1 MHGQSSMFGPETSV
15 DTSSA
20 TSSQGSA
27 DGRTRSGSQDS
38 RESAGPGVVP
48 ANPSPWQAQERARL
62 TKDTYGPLFDGL
74 SPSAGLQ
81 RCLESRLRE
90 RLDGYGSPEYELTWK
105 HLDMVSGPPILQRR
119 ALARRTSG
127 RGFTGWPTVT
137 VDDANNVTRASG
149 DFQSLSRTAQ
159 LSGWPTTTTMGHI
172 ERTELRPSR
181 VATNRTGGYIAEVL
195 AGMPT
200 AGWLTPSANED
211 AAGTLA
217 GNMQQML
224 SHQAQLVG
232 LDSESYVAGTERPDG
247 SRLNPLFSLWLQ
259 GYPPAEWA
267 SCAVPGTR

>member
-1 MHGQSSMFGPETSV
+1 MHGQSSMWSPETSEG
-15 DTSSA
+15 TSSA
-20 TSSQGSA
+20 TSSPASV
-27 DGRTRSGSQDS
+27 DGRTRSDS
-38 RESAGPGVVP
+38 PDSKESAGPGAVP

-62 TKDTYGPLFDGL
+62 TKDTFGPLFDGL
-74 SPSAGLQ
+74 SPSAALQ
-81 RCLESRLRE
+81 SSLESRLRE

-105 HLDMVSGPPILQRR
+105 HVAMVSGPPILQRR
-119 ALARRTSG
+119 ALGRRISG
-127 RGFTGWPTVT
+127 SGFT
-137 VDDANNVTRASG
+137 
-149 DFQSLSRTAQ
+149 
-159 LSGWPTTTTMGHI
+159 GWPTTTTMDHI
-172 ERTELRPSR
+172 EREGLRPSR

-232 LDSESYVAGTERPDG
+232 LDSESYVAGTERPDA

-267 SCAVPGTR
+267 SCGVQGTR

>member
-195 AGMPT
+195 AGW
-200 AGWLTPSANED
+200 ATPQEQDHKQNGLREHSRD
-211 AAGTLA
+211 V
-217 GNMQQML
+217 ML
-224 SHQAQLVG
+224 IDQARG
-232 LDSESYVAGTERPDG
+232 LSSESSSAETESSG
-247 SRLNPLFSLWLQ
+247 ASRLNALFSLWLM
-259 GYPPAEWA
+259 GFPPAEWA